1 VFECIV
7 PLHWF
12 LFVVVWFKKKI
23 ESLKIE
29 KAPQTFSPFLLFL
42 LSQPG
47 HISSF
52 SPTAAQLPPS

>member
-1 VFECIV
+1 M

>member
-1 VFECIV
+1 M

-23 ESLKIE
+23 ESLKFE
-29 KAPQTFSPFLLFL
+29 KAPQTFSPFLL